1 MTFTPFLINRLT
13 MAGENGARRSL
24 ITELFAQAITVAAL
38 VLTTPID
45 PRDESQSHGSSVVG
59 KVIARIN

>member
-1 MTFTPFLINRLT
+1 MTFTPFLISLLT

-24 ITELFAQAITVAAL
+24 ITDLFAQPITVAAL

-45 PRDESQSHGSSVVG
+45 PRDESQSHGSSVG
-59 KVIARIN
+59 GEIAQIN